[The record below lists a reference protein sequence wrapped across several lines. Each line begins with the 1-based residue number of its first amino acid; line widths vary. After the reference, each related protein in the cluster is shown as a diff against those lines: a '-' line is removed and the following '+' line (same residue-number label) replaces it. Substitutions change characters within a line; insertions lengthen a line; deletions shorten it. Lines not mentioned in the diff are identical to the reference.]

1 MLSKR
6 KTFDV
11 NALITGGDYD
21 HKTKMLVLT
30 GYLPDYTQYI
40 FKAENFSLD
49 KLDEVN
55 IERYPLAF
63 ENAQVEATK
72 ILDDGSVWISSEG
85 EEINVPFIY
94 QVDFEKLQT
103 P

>member
-1 MLSKR
+1 
-6 KTFDV
+6 
-11 NALITGGDYD
+11 
-21 HKTKMLVLT
+21 MLVLT